1 VRVVVGLNEP
11 QAPTGVQLQVTPAVS
26 FVVAAMLA
34 VAPAT
39 IDDGGGVLNETVIP
53 EDRSM
58 VIGLVLVVALVAEVA
73 VMTTVVAGTLLGA
86 V

>member
-1 VRVVVGLNEP
+1 
-11 QAPTGVQLQVTPAVS
+11 
-26 FVVAAMLA
+26 MLA